1 MTTNYHTL
9 SDFRM
14 AHEEFMDNLLTHSVA
29 VLLRQGLVTLERV
42 AQDGMRTRAA
52 AGAAS
57 FRREMTLEE
66 ALEEARAHLAAVKE
80 EARRDPGGATRREQA
95 ARERAARER
104 VERVEAALAE
114 VAELAARKPPAKAK
128 PGESAEETAKRTAP
142 RASTTDPEAR
152 VMKQGDG
159 GWRPGY
165 NINYATDCASRVIV
179 GVVVTNVGSD
189 HGLLGPMAAQL
200 EARYQQLPQ
209 AWLADNGFEKHA
221 DLERLERSG
230 VAVYLPPQKPRRG
243 GADPYAA
250 RPGESAELAAWRERM
265 GQEEAKVI
273 YRERASTAEC
283 INAQARNRGLRQL
296 PVRGAPKVRRLAVW
310 YAVTH
315 NLCRAIALGVSW

>member
-1 MTTNYHTL
+1 M
-9 SDFRM
+9 
-14 AHEEFMDNLLTHSVA
+14 
-29 VLLRQGLVTLERV
+29 
-42 AQDGMRTRAA
+42 
-52 AGAAS
+52 
-57 FRREMTLEE
+57 
-66 ALEEARAHLAAVKE
+66 
-80 EARRDPGGATRREQA
+80 
-95 ARERAARER
+95 
-104 VERVEAALAE
+104 
-114 VAELAARKPPAKAK
+114 AELAARKPPAKAK

-315 NLCRAIALGVSW
+315 NLCRAIALGVSWQRRRRQEEREAEASREARGGGVGPAVTGPRATSQAVLGRGTAWGGGWQAKDSRALSSYVPRLLSRDCVPRLPGGGGPSSRALARGI